1 MNEVYS
7 CNQNKA
13 LNYLDTIKKLSE
25 RIKSRG
31 LEIDALR
38 YSASGAGGIQYDK
51 DRVQTSPEDRLALII
66 DDILEKEK
74 EQDEDID
81 RLYDLKCEVYS
92 YIRRLSDEYERIFLE
107 YVYINNMTI
116 NIAANKM
123 HMSERNLYNVRLN
136 ALENFGLLL

>member
-116 NIAANKM
+116 NVAANKM